1 MVIEKIKTVFQKIRN
16 FVLTKHFIKHV
27 GLVILFYLVLV
38 FATVLYLDFSTNHG
52 EKIAVPN
59 LVGMNGEEAKKKIE
73 ELDMQYQILDSIYNP
88 KMPEGTVIEQL
99 VEPTAISMVHV
110 KSGRII
116 GLRLSKKSQM
126 VEMPSLVH
134 KQLQFAESILEQRGL
149 NFSIQ
154 YRATSEANGSV
165 LDQLYRGRRIKEGD
179 RIPIGAVVTLIVGQN
194 DQGEPITLPNF
205 VGLTMADARFIM
217 DTLGVSSYSFVCP
230 DCSTSQDSLAA
241 IIFSQTPEFIEGST
255 VFKST
260 QFIFSM
266 KRNVS
271 DIENPE

>member
-1 MVIEKIKTVFQKIRN
+1 MTLENVKTVLQKIKN

-38 FATVLYLDFSTNHG
+38 FATVLYLDLATNHG

-59 LVGMNGEEAKKKIE
+59 FVGMNGEEAKKKIE
-73 ELDMQYQILDSIYNP
+73 ELDLQYQILDSIYNP
-88 KMPEGTVIEQL
+88 KMPEGTVLEQL
-99 VEPTAISMVHV
+99 VEPTGLSKVHV

-116 GLRLSKKSQM
+116 GLRLTKRTQM

-149 NFSIQ
+149 RFSIQ

-165 LDQLYRGRRIKEGD
+165 LDQLFRGRRIKEGD

-194 DQGEPITLPNF
+194 DQGEPITIPNF
-205 VGLTMADARFIM
+205 VGLTMSDARYIM
-217 DTLGVSSYSFVCP
+217 DTLGVTSFSFVCP

-260 QFIFSM
+260 QFTLSM
-266 KRNVS
+266 KRNIS
-271 DIENPE
+271 DIEIPD

>member
-1 MVIEKIKTVFQKIRN
+1 LVIEKIKTVFQKIKN

-99 VEPTAISMVHV
+99 VEPTSISMVHV

-205 VGLTMADARFIM
+205 VGLSMADARFIM

>member
-1 MVIEKIKTVFQKIRN
+1 LTLENVKTVLQKIKN

-38 FATVLYLDFSTNHG
+38 FATVLYLDLATNHG

-59 LVGMNGEEAKKKIE
+59 FVGMNGEEAKKKIE
-73 ELDMQYQILDSIYNP
+73 ELDLQYQILDSIYNP
-88 KMPEGTVIEQL
+88 KMPEGTVLEQL
-99 VEPTAISMVHV
+99 VEPTGISKVHV

-116 GLRLSKKSQM
+116 GLRLTKRTQM

-149 NFSIQ
+149 HFSIQ

-165 LDQLYRGRRIKEGD
+165 LDQLFRGRRIKEGE

-194 DQGEPITLPNF
+194 DQGEPITIPNL
-205 VGLTMADARFIM
+205 VGLTMLDARYIM
-217 DTLGVSSYSFVCP
+217 DTLGVTSFSFVCP
-230 DCSTSQDSLAA
+230 DCSSSQDSSAA
-241 IIFSQTPEFIEGST
+241 IIFSQSPEYIEGST
-255 VFKST
+255 MFKST
-260 QFIFSM
+260 QFTLSM
-266 KRNVS
+266 KRNIS
-271 DIENPE
+271 DIEIPD

>member
-1 MVIEKIKTVFQKIRN
+1 MTIENVKTVLQKIKN

-38 FATVLYLDFSTNHG
+38 FATVLYLDLATNHG

-59 LVGMNGEEAKKKIE
+59 FVGMNGEEAKKKIE
-73 ELDMQYQILDSIYNP
+73 ELDLQYQILDSIYNP
-88 KMPEGTVIEQL
+88 KMPEGTVLEQL
-99 VEPTAISMVHV
+99 VEPTGLSKVHV

-116 GLRLSKKSQM
+116 GLRLTKRTQM

-149 NFSIQ
+149 RFSIQ

-165 LDQLYRGRRIKEGD
+165 LDQLFRGRRIKEGD

-194 DQGEPITLPNF
+194 DQGEPITIPNF
-205 VGLTMADARFIM
+205 VGLTMSDARYIM
-217 DTLGVSSYSFVCP
+217 DTLGVTSFSFVCP

-260 QFIFSM
+260 QFTLSM
-266 KRNVS
+266 KRNIS
-271 DIENPE
+271 DIEIPD

>member
-1 MVIEKIKTVFQKIRN
+1 MTIENVKTVLQKIKN
-16 FVLTKHFIKHV
+16 FVLTKHFTKHV

-38 FATVLYLDFSTNHG
+38 FATVLYLDLATNHG

-59 LVGMNGEEAKKKIE
+59 FVGMNGEEAKKKIE
-73 ELDMQYQILDSIYNP
+73 ELDLQYQILDSIYNP
-88 KMPEGTVIEQL
+88 KMPEGTVLEQL
-99 VEPTAISMVHV
+99 VEPTGLSKVHV

-116 GLRLSKKSQM
+116 GLRLTKRTQM

-149 NFSIQ
+149 RFSIQ

-165 LDQLYRGRRIKEGD
+165 LDQLFRGRRIKEGD

-194 DQGEPITLPNF
+194 DQGEPITIPNF
-205 VGLTMADARFIM
+205 VGLTMSDARYIM
-217 DTLGVSSYSFVCP
+217 DTLGVTSFSFVCP

-260 QFIFSM
+260 QFTLSM
-266 KRNVS
+266 KRNIS
-271 DIENPE
+271 DIEIPD

>member
-1 MVIEKIKTVFQKIRN
+1 MVIEKIKTVFQKIKN

-99 VEPTAISMVHV
+99 VEPTSISMVHV

-205 VGLTMADARFIM
+205 VGLSMADARFIM

>member
-1 MVIEKIKTVFQKIRN
+1 LTIENVKTVLQKIKN

-38 FATVLYLDFSTNHG
+38 FATVLYLDLATNHG

-59 LVGMNGEEAKKKIE
+59 FVGMNGEEAKKKIE
-73 ELDMQYQILDSIYNP
+73 ELDLQYQILDSIYNP
-88 KMPEGTVIEQL
+88 KMPEGTVLEQL
-99 VEPTAISMVHV
+99 VEPTGLSKVHV

-116 GLRLSKKSQM
+116 GLRLTKRTQM

-149 NFSIQ
+149 RFSIQ

-165 LDQLYRGRRIKEGD
+165 LDQLFRGRRIKEGD

-194 DQGEPITLPNF
+194 DQGEPITIPNF
-205 VGLTMADARFIM
+205 VGLTMSDARYIM
-217 DTLGVSSYSFVCP
+217 DTLGVTSFSFVCP

-260 QFIFSM
+260 QFTLSM
-266 KRNVS
+266 KRNIS
-271 DIENPE
+271 DIEIPD

>member
-1 MVIEKIKTVFQKIRN
+1 MTIENVKTVLQKIKN

-38 FATVLYLDFSTNHG
+38 FATVLYLDLATNHG

-59 LVGMNGEEAKKKIE
+59 FVGMNGEEAKKKIE
-73 ELDMQYQILDSIYNP
+73 ELDLQYQILDSIYNP
-88 KMPEGTVIEQL
+88 KMPEGTVLEQL
-99 VEPTAISMVHV
+99 VEPTGLSKVHV

-116 GLRLSKKSQM
+116 GLRLTKRTQM

-149 NFSIQ
+149 RFSIQ

-165 LDQLYRGRRIKEGD
+165 LDQLFRGRRIKEGD

-194 DQGEPITLPNF
+194 DQGEPITIPNF
-205 VGLTMADARFIM
+205 VGLTMSDARYIM
-217 DTLGVSSYSFVCP
+217 DTLGVTSFSFVCP

-260 QFIFSM
+260 QFTLSM
-266 KRNVS
+266 KRNIL
-271 DIENPE
+271 DIEIPD

>member
-1 MVIEKIKTVFQKIRN
+1 MTIENVKTVLQKIKN

-38 FATVLYLDFSTNHG
+38 FATVLYLDLATNHG

-59 LVGMNGEEAKKKIE
+59 FVGMNGEEAKKKIE
-73 ELDMQYQILDSIYNP
+73 ELDLQYQILDSIYNP
-88 KMPEGTVIEQL
+88 KMPEGTVLEQL
-99 VEPTAISMVHV
+99 VEPTGLSNVHV

-116 GLRLSKKSQM
+116 GLRLTKRTQM

-149 NFSIQ
+149 RFSIQ

-165 LDQLYRGRRIKEGD
+165 LDQLFRGRRIKEGD

-194 DQGEPITLPNF
+194 DQGEPITIPNF
-205 VGLTMADARFIM
+205 VGLTMSDARYIM
-217 DTLGVSSYSFVCP
+217 DTLGVTSFSFVCP

-260 QFIFSM
+260 QFTLSM
-266 KRNVS
+266 KRNIS
-271 DIENPE
+271 DIEIPD

>member
-1 MVIEKIKTVFQKIRN
+1 MTLENVQIVFQKIKN

-38 FATVLYLDFSTNHG
+38 FATVLYLDLATNHG

-59 LVGMNGEEAKKKIE
+59 FVGMNGEEAKKKIE
-73 ELDMQYQILDSIYNP
+73 ELDLQYQILDSIYNP
-88 KMPEGTVIEQL
+88 KMPEGTVLEQL
-99 VEPTAISMVHV
+99 VEPTGISKVHV

-116 GLRLSKKSQM
+116 GLRLTKRTQM

-149 NFSIQ
+149 RFSIQ

-165 LDQLYRGRRIKEGD
+165 LDQLFRGRRIKEGE

-194 DQGEPITLPNF
+194 DQGEPLSIPNF
-205 VGLTMADARFIM
+205 VGLTMSDARYIM
-217 DTLGVSSYSFVCP
+217 DTLGVTSFSFVCP
-230 DCSTSQDSLAA
+230 DCISSQDSLAA
-241 IIFSQTPEFIEGST
+241 IIFSQTPEYIEGST

-260 QFIFSM
+260 QFTLSM
-266 KRNVS
+266 KRNIS
-271 DIENPE
+271 DIEIPD

>member
-1 MVIEKIKTVFQKIRN
+1 LTLENVQIVFQKIKN

-38 FATVLYLDFSTNHG
+38 FATVLYLDLATNHG

-59 LVGMNGEEAKKKIE
+59 FVGMNGEEAKKKIE
-73 ELDMQYQILDSIYNP
+73 ELDLQYQILDSIYNP
-88 KMPEGTVIEQL
+88 KMPEGTVLEQL
-99 VEPTAISMVHV
+99 VEPTGISKVHV

-116 GLRLSKKSQM
+116 GLRLTKRTQM

-149 NFSIQ
+149 HFSIQ

-165 LDQLYRGRRIKEGD
+165 LDQLFRGRRIKEGE

-194 DQGEPITLPNF
+194 DQGEPITIPNL
-205 VGLTMADARFIM
+205 VGLTMLDARYIM
-217 DTLGVSSYSFVCP
+217 DTLGVTSFSFVCP
-230 DCSTSQDSLAA
+230 DCSSSQDSSAA
-241 IIFSQTPEFIEGST
+241 IIFSQSPEYIEGST
-255 VFKST
+255 MFKST
-260 QFIFSM
+260 QFTLSM
-266 KRNVS
+266 KRNIS
-271 DIENPE
+271 DIEIPD

>member
-1 MVIEKIKTVFQKIRN
+1 LTLENVKTVLQKIKN

-38 FATVLYLDFSTNHG
+38 FATVLYLDLATNHG

-59 LVGMNGEEAKKKIE
+59 FVGMNGEEAKKKIE
-73 ELDMQYQILDSIYNP
+73 ELDLQYQILDSIYNP
-88 KMPEGTVIEQL
+88 KMPEGTVLEQL
-99 VEPTAISMVHV
+99 VEPTGLSKVHV

-116 GLRLSKKSQM
+116 GLRLTKRTQM

-149 NFSIQ
+149 RFSIQ
-154 YRATSEANGSV
+154 YRSTSEANGSV
-165 LDQLYRGRRIKEGD
+165 LDQLFRGRRIKEGD

-194 DQGEPITLPNF
+194 DQGEPITIPNF
-205 VGLTMADARFIM
+205 VGLTMSDARYIM
-217 DTLGVSSYSFVCP
+217 DTLGVTSYSFVCP

-260 QFIFSM
+260 QFTLSM
-266 KRNVS
+266 KRNIS
-271 DIENPE
+271 DIEIPD